1 VNKITTSTQSIL
13 ESPWRDSVE
22 LLRTLINASPD
33 IICFKDGQ
41 GRWLEANQAILK
53 LFQLETIDYQGKT
66 DSQLAHLTHPV
77 YRNILLASEISDKM
91 AWQTQSPIRQA
102 EIIPIAPG
110 ESSVFD
116 VIKVPI
122 FDAQGNRQ
130 GLMVLGRD
138 ITELTQVEESLR
150 HLNEKLTLR
159 IDELDQRR
167 QEITLLS
174 KMGNLLQACLTIA
187 EAYRVIVRFMK
198 QLFPHTQGMLAM
210 LTDSAAELESVAL
223 WRENKSDEKIP
234 KIVFTVKDCWALHQN
249 RLYYMGNSTTYP
261 LCHHILPDSV
271 AIYLCVPLIAQGE
284 LLGLLHI
291 AQSHLITESLN
302 ESHQRLAETIADQIA
317 LALANLKLRQNLQ
330 NQSTRDP
337 LTGLY
342 NRRYLEETLEREF
355 HRAQRHNQTVGVIMV
370 DIDYFKQFN
379 DQFGHDA
386 GDVVLQQLGQFLNEH
401 IRKGDIACRYGGE
414 EFTLILPGAALEV
427 VHTRAKVLN
436 AKVKKLSVQHRNQNL
451 GMITL
456 SIGVACFPQHGSTA
470 EDVLHAADVA
480 LYHAK
485 AQGRD
490 QTIVANELA

>member
-1 VNKITTSTQSIL
+1 MNKLTTSTQQ
-13 ESPWRDSVE
+13 EKPWRDSVE

-41 GRWLEANQAILK
+41 GCWLEANQAILK
-53 LFQLETIDYQGKT
+53 LFQLEKIDYQGKT
-66 DSQLAHLTHPV
+66 DYQLARLTHPM
-77 YRNILLASEISDKM
+77 YRNTLLVSEISDKM
-91 AWQTQSPIRQA
+91 AWQAQLPIRQI
-102 EIIPIAPG
+102 ETIPIAAG
-110 ESSVFD
+110 ENLIFD

-122 FDAQGNRQ
+122 FDVQGNRQ
-130 GLMVLGRD
+130 GLVILGRN
-138 ITELTQVEESLR
+138 ITELKQVEESLR
-150 HLNEKLTLR
+150 HINKQLTIK
-159 IDELDQRR
+159 IDELDQRH
-167 QEITLLS
+167 QEIILLS
-174 KMGNLLQACLTIA
+174 KMSNSLQICLTIE

-198 QLFPHTQGMLAM
+198 QLFPQTQGMLA
-210 LTDSAAELESVAL
+210 LLDDSATQLESVAR
-223 WRENKSDEKIP
+223 WKENKSDEKIP
-234 KIVFTVKDCWALHQN
+234 KTVFAVKDCWALHQN
-249 RLYYMGNSTTYP
+249 RIYYMGNSATYP
-261 LCHHILPDSV
+261 LCHHILPNSV
-271 AIYLCVPLIAQGE
+271 AIYLCVPLMAQGE

-291 AQSHLITESLN
+291 AQSHLTTEPLG
-302 ESHQRLAETIADQIA
+302 ESHQRLAETVADQIA

-436 AKVKKLSVQHRNQNL
+436 TKVKKLSVQHRNQDL
-451 GMITL
+451 GVITL

-490 QTIVANELA
+490 QAIVAN

>member
-1 VNKITTSTQSIL
+1 MNKITTSTQSTV
-13 ESPWRDSVE
+13 EQPWCDSAE
-22 LLRTLINASPD
+22 LLRTLINISPD

-41 GRWLEANQAILK
+41 GRWLEANPAILK
-53 LFQLETIDYQGKT
+53 LFQLETIAYQGKT
-66 DSQLAHLTHPV
+66 DSQLADLTHPV
-77 YRNILLASEISDKM
+77 YRKVLLASEISDKM
-91 AWQTQSPIRQA
+91 AWQTHSLIRQT
-102 EIIPIAPG
+102 EMIPLI
-110 ESSVFD
+110 SSETTVFD
-116 VIKVPI
+116 VIKVPL

-130 GLMVLGRD
+130 GLVVLGRN
-138 ITELTQVEESLR
+138 ITELKPEETALR
-150 HLNEKLTLR
+150 HISEQLTLR
-159 IDELDQRR
+159 IKELEQQH

-174 KMGNLLQACLTIA
+174 KMSNSLQTCLTVT
-187 EAYRVIVRFMK
+187 EAYRVIMRFIK
-198 QLFPHTQGMLAM
+198 LLFPHTQGMLAM
-210 LTDSAAELESVAL
+210 LADNATELESVAS
-223 WRENKSDEKIP
+223 WTEIQSEEPIP

-261 LCHHILPDSV
+261 LCHHLLSDSV

-284 LLGLLHI
+284 LIGLLHI
-291 AQSHLITESLN
+291 AQSHLATELLN
-302 ESHQRLAETIADQIA
+302 ESQQRLAETIADQIA
-317 LALANLKLRQNLQ
+317 LALANLKLRQSLQ

-355 HRAQRHNQTVGVIMV
+355 HRAQRNNQNVGVIMV

-386 GDVVLQQLGQFLNEH
+386 GDVVLKKLGQFLNEH

-414 EFTLILPGAALEV
+414 EFILILPGAALEV
-427 VHTRAKVLN
+427 IHTRAKVLN
-436 AKVKKLSVQHRNQNL
+436 AKIKQLAIQHRNQNL
-451 GMITL
+451 GVITL

-470 EDVLHAADVA
+470 EDVLRAADIA

-490 QTIVANELA
+490 QAVVAN